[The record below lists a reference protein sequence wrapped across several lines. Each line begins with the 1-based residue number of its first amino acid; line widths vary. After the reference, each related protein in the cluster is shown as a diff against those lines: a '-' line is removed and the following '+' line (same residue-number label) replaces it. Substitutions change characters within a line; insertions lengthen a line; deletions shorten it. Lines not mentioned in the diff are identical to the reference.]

1 MPIKTQLFFT
11 CDRLQ
16 TETCKV
22 NTEDNSLLYAT
33 TILVSI
39 AASKNLRIESTV
51 KVSLLRKP
59 VFRGLEQAVTFQG
72 AKICSEYLVILLELS
87 LSVFFFPL
95 RFKRYFVLIG

>member
-87 LSVFFFPL
+87 LSVFFFPYDFSVIL
-95 RFKRYFVLIG
+95 F

>member
-39 AASKNLRIESTV
+39 GASKNLRIESTV

-87 LSVFFFPL
+87 LSVFFFPYDL
-95 RFKRYFVLIG
+95 SVILF

>member
-87 LSVFFFPL
+87 LSVFFSL
-95 RFKRYFVLIG
+95 TI

>member
-1 MPIKTQLFFT
+1 MPIKTQVFFT

-16 TETCKV
+16 TETYKV

-59 VFRGLEQAVTFQG
+59 VFRGL
-72 AKICSEYLVILLELS
+72 
-87 LSVFFFPL
+87 
-95 RFKRYFVLIG
+95 

>member
-1 MPIKTQLFFT
+1 MPIKTQVFFT

-22 NTEDNSLLYAT
+22 NTEDNSVLYAT
-33 TILVSI
+33 NILVSI

-59 VFRGLEQAVTFQG
+59 V
-72 AKICSEYLVILLELS
+72 LS
-87 LSVFFFPL
+87 DL
-95 RFKRYFVLIG
+95 

>member
-59 VFRGLEQAVTFQG
+59 EFRGLEQAVTFQG

-87 LSVFFFPL
+87 LSVFFFPYDL
-95 RFKRYFVLIG
+95 SVILF